1 MIKRE
6 LLNIYTYCSTI
17 ITTIVYFLGGFDIA
31 LQTLI
36 LCIVLDYITGL
47 MKAIY
52 NKNLNSQIGTKGL
65 IKKIGYLII
74 AAFATKIDVLMGDS
88 GAIRTLVIYTF
99 VANEGISILENWC
112 AMGLPIPKQIFE
124 ALEQIKKKSET
135 ITPKINDEK
144 KEEKLKN

>member
-6 LLNIYTYCSTI
+6 LLNIYTYCSAI

-36 LCIVLDYITGL
+36 LCIVLDYITGV
-47 MKAIY
+47 MKAVY

-74 AAFATKIDVLMGDS
+74 VAFATKIDTLTGNS
-88 GAIRTLVIYTF
+88 GAIRTVVIYSF
-99 VANEGISILENWC
+99 VVNEGISILENWG
-112 AMGLPIPKQIFE
+112 AMGLPLPKQLFDV
-124 ALEQIKKKSET
+124 LEQISEKKGNV
-135 ITPKINDEK
+135 PKDEK
-144 KEEKLKN
+144 TQENQGI

>member
-36 LCIVLDYITGL
+36 LCIVLDYITGV
-47 MKAIY
+47 MKAVY

-74 AAFATKIDVLMGDS
+74 VAFATKIDMLTGNS
-88 GAIRTLVIYTF
+88 GAIRTVVIYSF
-99 VANEGISILENWC
+99 VVNEGISILENWG
-112 AMGLPIPKQIFE
+112 AMGLPLPKQLFDV
-124 ALEQIKKKSET
+124 LEQISEKKGNV
-135 ITPKINDEK
+135 PKDEK
-144 KEEKLKN
+144 TQENQGI

>member
-36 LCIVLDYITGL
+36 LCIVLDYITGV
-47 MKAIY
+47 MKAVY

-65 IKKIGYLII
+65 IKKMGYLII
-74 AAFATKIDVLMGDS
+74 VAFATKIDNLTGNS
-88 GAIRTLVIYTF
+88 GAIRTVVIYSF
-99 VANEGISILENWC
+99 VVNEGISILENWG
-112 AMGLPIPKQIFE
+112 AMGLPLPKQLFDV
-124 ALEQIKKKSET
+124 LEQISTKKGNVSK
-135 ITPKINDEK
+135 DEK
-144 KEEKLKN
+144 TQENQGI